1 MPSRI
6 RLYDAAGIIP
16 MPDER
21 SYNSP
26 REREPAWKL
35 RRRVLAERQMLAE
48 RERARLAAVREGKAF
63 ADDG

>member
-6 RLYDAAGIIP
+6 RLHDAAGIIP
-16 MPDER
+16 MPDDSGAR
-21 SYNSP
+21 

-35 RRRVLAERQMLAE
+35 RRRVLAERQILAKLE
-48 RERARLAAVREGKAF
+48 RERLAALREGKAF